1 MIYDYITRIDY
12 IYAVKTRLLK
22 QLDQL
27 KLSLNLVRDWF
38 GPVILVWINKRKN

>member
-22 QLDQL
+22 QL